1 MNEVSTQDFP
11 TAFVQHLTA
20 AQSSLY
26 AFICSLM
33 GELEQA
39 QDVLQE
45 TNVKLWRRAREYD
58 PARPFL
64 AWAFSFARWEAMAW
78 RKKAQRSRLVL
89 DDDLLDLV
97 AAKME
102 TETAG
107 GGEMAALEKCLS
119 QLPPKQREIMDARY
133 QQGETVRAMAARMG
147 QPENALAAL
156 LYRIRRALHE
166 CITANLAKEGRV

>member
-1 MNEVSTQDFP
+1 MNSTPSQDFP
-11 TAFVQHLTA
+11 SAFVQHLTG
-20 AQSSLY
+20 AQSALY

-58 PARPFL
+58 ASRPFL
-64 AWAFSFARWEAMAW
+64 AWAYSFARWEVMAW
-78 RKKAQRSRLVL
+78 RKKVQRSRLVL

-97 AAKME
+97 AAKLA
-102 TETAG
+102 TPADVDG
-107 GGEMAALEKCLS
+107 SLAALEKCLAH
-119 QLPPKQREIMDARY
+119 LPSKQREIVHARY
-133 QQGETVRAMAARMG
+133 EQGETVRAMAARMG

-166 CITANLAKEGRV
+166 CITASLAKEEHV